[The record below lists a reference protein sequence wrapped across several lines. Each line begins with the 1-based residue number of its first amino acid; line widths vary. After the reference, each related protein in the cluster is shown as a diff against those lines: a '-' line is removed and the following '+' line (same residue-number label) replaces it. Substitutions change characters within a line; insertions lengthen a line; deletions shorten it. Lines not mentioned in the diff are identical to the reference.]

1 MRRDV
6 GYPDPM
12 TDAALISDLSE
23 PERNELEQ
31 SHYLRKGD
39 DLIWL
44 EPGGGVRRERASK
57 LYYIQTRRGVFRV
70 SRITHEV
77 VEV

>member
-1 MRRDV
+1 MI
-6 GYPDPM
+6 
-12 TDAALISDLSE
+12 DAALISDLSE

-31 SHYLRKGD
+31 CHYVRKGD
-39 DLIWL
+39 DLVWL
-44 EPGGGVRRERASK
+44 ELGGGVRRERASS
-57 LYYIQTRRGVFRV
+57 LYYIQTRLGVFRV

>member
-1 MRRDV
+1 VRRDV
-6 GYPDPM
+6 GYPDPVI
-12 TDAALISDLSE
+12 DAALISELSE
-23 PERNELEQ
+23 PERNELE
-31 SHYLRKGD
+31 
-39 DLIWL
+39 
-44 EPGGGVRRERASK
+44 RASS